1 MSDITTEEVLHLG
14 QLGRITITPEQAEQ
28 LKDEIGSILSYVGQV
43 KDIAG
48 DIGEKQVGARFNVM
62 REDEVTNEPGAHT
75 EAILNAAPERDGQFV
90 KVKKILNN

>member
-1 MSDITTEEVLHLG
+1 MSDITTDGVLHLG
-14 QLGRITITPEQAEQ
+14 QLARITIDPDQAEQ
-28 LKDEIGSILSYVGQV
+28 LKNEIGSILAYVSTV

-48 DIGEKQVGARFNVM
+48 DMGEKQVGARYNVL
-62 REDEVTNEPGAHT
+62 REDEVTNEPGVHT